1 LSPKTKLPKTFSES
15 DIKTAQN
22 ASNEIKTLTKPIATL
37 AAAGGLEY
45 TIQDQQKTLVLTE
58 ITNLTPIGLLSK
70 QQSYYLLGSP
80 SQVQEI
86 HEKQPKVIFSIP
98 PDPSHLP
105 KHHETDDV
113 LITFLMKNSSMAS
126 LLKSETYHEMNDL
139 HLKKA
144 NSDWLTNQEA
154 RYAVSQMFAG
164 CILLDGTKAILINCV
179 EPYGR
184 KKRIDPHYERYSKD
198 DCNSSIPDSNCYHKQ
213 VCVKLFESD
222 NSNKLVIGLFSCN
235 LLVTS
240 SCTLSNNPV
249 ICVGPSTNSFTPSNY
264 TKIFLHEKS
273 IEAAEKLFNDKGCSQ
288 LYPHDTLNQC
298 KQVRSKF
305 YRIETYSTC
314 RSSST
319 FTLGHLH
326 QPYTVWTLYD
336 YDSAQTM
343 DSQAKR
349 GSLIF
354 QKIASNVHD
363 SIKNNVDSFIEKK
376 ALENYQDD
384 GGELAATV
392 KEILKLFGQNERIS
406 IIGNKDLDKHLQ
418 SIAKTMN
425 SSLTA
430 ANQVVKERL
439 SKIFS

>member
-1 LSPKTKLPKTFSES
+1 MSFSCVELNCTGTFRTQAQLNKHKYDHHTLQITVTIQNTSYTTDKTESGFICPKCNQTLKTTSTFNRHVVGHNRSPRGRKEKRVKKDACLPPKTKLPKTFSES

-22 ASNEIKTLTKPIATL
+22 TSNEIKTLTKPIATL

-80 SQVQEI
+80 NQVQEI
-86 HEKQPKVIFSIP
+86 YEKQPKVIFSIP
-98 PDPSHLP
+98 PDLSHPP
-105 KHHETDDV
+105 KHHETNDV
-113 LITFLMKNSSMAS
+113 LLTFLMKNSSMAS
-126 LLKSETYHEMNDL
+126 LLKNETYHELNDL

-144 NSDWLTNQEA
+144 DSDWPTNQEA

-222 NSNKLVIGLFSCN
+222 NSDKLVIGLFSCN

-249 ICVGPSTNSFTPSNY
+249 ICVGPSTNSFTPVM
-264 TKIFLHEKS
+264 F
-273 IEAAEKLFNDKGCSQ
+273 
-288 LYPHDTLNQC
+288 
-298 KQVRSKF
+298 
-305 YRIETYSTC
+305 
-314 RSSST
+314 
-319 FTLGHLH
+319 
-326 QPYTVWTLYD
+326 
-336 YDSAQTM
+336 
-343 DSQAKR
+343 
-349 GSLIF
+349 
-354 QKIASNVHD
+354 
-363 SIKNNVDSFIEKK
+363 
-376 ALENYQDD
+376 
-384 GGELAATV
+384 
-392 KEILKLFGQNERIS
+392 
-406 IIGNKDLDKHLQ
+406 
-418 SIAKTMN
+418 
-425 SSLTA
+425 
-430 ANQVVKERL
+430 
-439 SKIFS
+439 

>member
-22 ASNEIKTLTKPIATL
+22 TLNDTKTLTKPIATL

-45 TIQDQQKTLVLTE
+45 TIQDQQRTLVLTE
-58 ITNLTPIGLLSK
+58 ITNLTPIGLLSEP
-70 QQSYYLLGSP
+70 QTYYLLGSP

-98 PDPSHLP
+98 PEPSSLP
-105 KHHETDDV
+105 NHHDTDHT
-113 LITFLMKNSSMAS
+113 LLTFLMRNSSMAS
-126 LLKSETYHEMNDL
+126 LLKNETYHELNDL
-139 HLKKA
+139 DLKKA

-164 CILLDGTKAILINCV
+164 CILLDGTKAILVNCV

-184 KKRIDPHYERYSKD
+184 KKSIDPHYERYSKD
-198 DCNSSIPDSNCYHKQ
+198 DYNSSIPDSSCHHKQ
-213 VCVKLFESD
+213 ACVRLFESD
-222 NSNKLVIGLFSCN
+222 NSSKLVIGLFSCN

-240 SCTLSNNPV
+240 SCTLSANPV
-249 ICVGPSTNSFTPSNY
+249 ICVGPSTTSFTPTNN
-264 TKIFLHEKS
+264 TKIFLHDKS
-273 IEAAEKLFNDKGCSQ
+273 IQAAEKLFNDKGCSQ
-288 LYPHDTLNQC
+288 IYPHDILNQC

-319 FTLGHLH
+319 FTLGHLY
-326 QPYTVWTLYD
+326 QPYTIWTLYD

-354 QKIASNVHD
+354 QKIALNVLE
-363 SIKNNVDSFIEKK
+363 SIKNNVDPFIEKN

-384 GGELAATV
+384 GGELAGTV
-392 KEILKLFGQNERIS
+392 KEILKLFGQNKRIG

-418 SIAKTMN
+418 SIAKIMG
-425 SSLTA
+425 SSLTT
-430 ANQVVKERL
+430 ANEVVKEKL
-439 SKIFS
+439 TKLFF

>member
-1 LSPKTKLPKTFSES
+1 
-15 DIKTAQN
+15 
-22 ASNEIKTLTKPIATL
+22 
-37 AAAGGLEY
+37 
-45 TIQDQQKTLVLTE
+45 
-58 ITNLTPIGLLSK
+58 
-70 QQSYYLLGSP
+70 
-80 SQVQEI
+80 
-86 HEKQPKVIFSIP
+86 
-98 PDPSHLP
+98 
-105 KHHETDDV
+105 
-113 LITFLMKNSSMAS
+113 MAS
-126 LLKSETYHEMNDL
+126 LLKNETYHEMNDL

-164 CILLDGTKAILINCV
+164 CILLDGTKAILINCI

-184 KKRIDPHYERYSKD
+184 KKRINPHYEIYSKD

-273 IEAAEKLFNDKGCSQ
+273 IEAAEKLFNDNGCSQ

-305 YRIETYSTC
+305 YRIETYSAC

-319 FTLGHLH
+319 FTLGHLY